1 MTNVLSSPRVADLV
15 RERGERLFVWTSTHQ
30 CYNNNITSLANAKKP
45 EPGRTFR
52 RVDADGFE
60 LYLDPG
66 RMDPP
71 DELHLELKGLR
82 RKRIEAYWNGC
93 AFVV

>member
-1 MTNVLSSPRVADLV
+1 MTDVLASRGVVDLV
-15 RERGERLFVWTSTHQ
+15 RERGGRLFVWTSAHR
-30 CYNNNITSLANAKKP
+30 CCGGGLTSLATGGAP

-66 RMDPP
+66 RMGPP
-71 DELHLELKGLR
+71 DALHLELKGLR

-93 AFVV
+93 AFVA